1 MAKTIDEYKA
11 EPRPLDRDWIRARFE
26 DIFEEALV
34 YWRINRPID
43 LESEGN
49 SGMEDRTKLTLDQ
62 YDIEA
67 GLDSSLTREEL
78 LDIVMPLFIEIGPE

>member
-11 EPRPLDRDWIRARFE
+11 EPRPLDRDWTRQRWDDIYE
-26 DIFEEALV
+26 DALV

-43 LESEGN
+43 LVSEGVT
-49 SGMEDRTKLTLDQ
+49 GMEDRTKLTLDE
-62 YDIEA
+62 YDNESA
-67 GLDSSLTREEL
+67 LDPSLNREEL

>member
-11 EPRPLDRDWIRARFE
+11 EARPLDRDWIRQRWE
-26 DIFEEALV
+26 DIYEDALV

-43 LESEGN
+43 LESEGET
-49 SGMEDRTKLTLDQ
+49 GMEDRTKLTLDE
-62 YDIEA
+62 YDNESA
-67 GLDSSLTREEL
+67 LDPSLNREEL

>member
-11 EPRPLDRDWIRARFE
+11 EPRPLNRDWIRRRFE
-26 DIFEEALV
+26 DIEEDALV

-43 LESEGN
+43 LASEGT

-67 GLDSSLTREEL
+67 ADDPSLTRQEL
-78 LDIVMPLFIEIGPE
+78 LNIVMPLFIEIGPE